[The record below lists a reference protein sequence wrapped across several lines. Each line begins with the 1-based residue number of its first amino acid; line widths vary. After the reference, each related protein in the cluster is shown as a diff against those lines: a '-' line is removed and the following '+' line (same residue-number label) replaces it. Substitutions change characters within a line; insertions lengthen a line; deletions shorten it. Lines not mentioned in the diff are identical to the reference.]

1 MATRDHHTALRSEVQ
16 GKINAGHLEIVLA
29 KLQSGKDDIAFTL
42 HVSSGIVTFGGNLQI
57 TDWLR
62 SLGFQENAPCQ
73 FTSARQCF
81 SKIVSEGY
89 DLQRF
94 ATAINEGFGQ
104 LQKAEEGFRAC
115 GFWLPL
121 ARQLSPQAE
130 AFRQELSGDGHAAM
144 STKLMNASEDDKFAY
159 KFTFVDTGHQ
169 KGFVTHYRPR
179 HPPLSSEV
187 QSVFRYIGLK
197 EFPQCPEFDF
207 ESCHYRT
214 LELFETDSPFQ
225 GNVDFAHQSFGAH
238 AARFS
243 PAVEALLAAHAAAES
258 VGLTF
263 LPIARASERS
273 RDDIVR
279 RIGQPTNTKSRP
291 SPTMAFD
298 AALPSSFDVAVSFA
312 GTERELA
319 EKLAQLLQAAGVTV
333 FYDNFYPEHLW
344 GKNLT
349 AFLDEIYRK
358 RAKFCVVFVSEEYRT
373 RKWTNHELRSAQ
385 AKALEQKG
393 EEYILPV
400 KVDATDLDGL
410 PTNVGYVDISL
421 GIEKIA
427 QLLLKKLRS

>member
-1 MATRDHHTALRSEVQ
+1 MANGDHHTALRSEIQ
-16 GKINAGHLEIVLA
+16 GKLNAGHMEIVLA

-42 HVSSGIVTFGGNLQI
+42 HVGSSMVTYGGDLQT

-62 SLGFQENAPCQ
+62 ALGFQENGSCQ
-73 FTSARQCF
+73 FTNARQCF
-81 SKIVSEGY
+81 SKIVSERY

-94 ATAINEGFGQ
+94 ATAISEGFGQ
-104 LQKAEEGFRAC
+104 LQKADEGFRAC

-121 ARQLSPQAE
+121 ARQLSPQAQ
-130 AFRQELSGDGHAAM
+130 AFRQELSGNGHEAM
-144 STKLMNASEDDKFAY
+144 STKEMNSSQDDKFAY
-159 KFTFVDTGHQ
+159 KFTFVDTGQ
-169 KGFVTHYRPR
+169 EKGFVTHYRPR

-187 QSVFRYIGLK
+187 QSVFRYIRLK

-207 ESCHYRT
+207 ESCYYRT
-214 LELFETDSPFQ
+214 LELFETDNPFH

-238 AARFS
+238 ATRFS
-243 PAVEALLAAHAAAES
+243 SAVEALLAAHAAAES

-263 LPIARASERS
+263 LPIARPPERS
-273 RDDIVR
+273 RDDIIR
-279 RIGQPTNTKSRP
+279 RIGRPTNTKPRP

-298 AALPSSFDVAVSFA
+298 AALPSNFDVAISFA
-312 GTERELA
+312 GTERDLA

-358 RAKFCVVFVSEEYRT
+358 RAKFCVIFVSEEYRT

-427 QLLLKKLRS
+427 KLLLKKLQP

>member
-1 MATRDHHTALRSEVQ
+1 MAIEDHHIALRAEVQ
-16 GKINAGHLEIVLA
+16 KKIGAGQMEIVLA

-42 HVSSGIVTFGGNLQI
+42 HVSSGIVSFGGNLQV

-62 SLGFQENAPCQ
+62 SLGFQESTACQ
-73 FTSARQCF
+73 FTSTRQCF
-81 SKIVSEGY
+81 SKTVSGGY

-94 ATAINEGFGQ
+94 STAVNEGFSQ

-121 ARQLSPQAE
+121 ARQLSPQAQ
-130 AFRQELSGDGHAAM
+130 AFRQELRGNGHAAM
-144 STKLMNASEDDKFAY
+144 SSKLMNTSEDDKFAY
-159 KFTFVDTGHQ
+159 KFTFVDTGQ
-169 KGFVTHYRPR
+169 EKGFVTHYRPR

-187 QSVFRYIGLK
+187 QSVFRYIGLR
-197 EFPQCPEFDF
+197 EFHQCPEFDF
-207 ESCHYRT
+207 DSCYYRT
-214 LELFETDSPFQ
+214 LDLFETDNPFQ

-243 PAVEALLAAHAAAES
+243 SAVEALLAAHAAAEG

-263 LPIARASERS
+263 LPIARTAERS
-273 RDDIVR
+273 REDIVR
-279 RIGQPTNTKSRP
+279 RIGLPTKIKSRP

-298 AALPSSFDVAVSFA
+298 AALPSNFDVAISFA
-312 GTERELA
+312 GTEREMA
-319 EKLAQLLQAAGVTV
+319 EKLAKLLQAAGVTV

-358 RAKFCVVFVSEEYRT
+358 RARFCVIFVSEEYRT

-410 PTNVGYVDISL
+410 PANVGHVDISL
-421 GIEKIA
+421 GIEEIA
-427 QLLLKKLRS
+427 QLLLKKLSA